1 MMSATTSSDDID
13 DQLLERDNYDDPLV
27 IPKVDFYSIKNLF
40 SFII

>member
-1 MMSATTSSDDID
+1 MMTATPSFGDIE

-27 IPKVDFYSIKNLF
+27 IPKVDFYSIKKLF